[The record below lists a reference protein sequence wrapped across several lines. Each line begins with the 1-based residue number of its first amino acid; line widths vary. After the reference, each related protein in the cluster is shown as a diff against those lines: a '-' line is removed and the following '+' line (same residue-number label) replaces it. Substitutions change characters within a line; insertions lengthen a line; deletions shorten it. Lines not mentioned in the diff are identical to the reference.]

1 MEMENEYKKIA
12 LKSATNH
19 KKQMNLIN
27 LVLPNES
34 KINCIKACTIARTAV
49 KKKFGLN
56 KAIPKNLMTAEQLE
70 FYDQALNLTTSLM
83 LVQNV
88 VKIGHISTLV
98 YEMLKVS

>member
-1 MEMENEYKKIA
+1 MENKYKKIA
-12 LKSATNH
+12 LKSAENH
-19 KKQMNLIN
+19 KKQMNLIQ

-34 KINCIKACTIARTAV
+34 KVNCIKACTIARTAV

-56 KAIPKNLMTAEQLE
+56 KAIPKSLMTAEQLE

-88 VKIGHISTLV
+88 VKIEHISTLV